1 MENEILPGYTLHP
14 VTEEEFMTLY
24 KERESLYFAGF
35 EQTDLIG
42 DVSDHDREQ
51 FALRHRAFTG
61 GERFQWFIQHKGDI
75 IGWTL
80 AQQDDPIT
88 LLMRNTAVDPAH
100 RRGGVYTAL
109 LAFVV
114 AFAREHGYQ
123 RITSTH
129 SATNNAI
136 LIPKLKADFVISGM
150 HVDERFGVM
159 VHLTHFLYPHRRSV
173 VERRV
178 RGF

>member
-1 MENEILPGYTLHP
+1 MENEILPGYALHP

-24 KERESLYFAGF
+24 KERESQYFAGF
-35 EQTDLIG
+35 EQTDLVG
-42 DVSDHDREQ
+42 EVSDHDREQ
-51 FALRHRAFTG
+51 FAIRQRAFTS

-80 AQQDDPIT
+80 AQQEDPIT

-100 RRGGVYTAL
+100 RRVGVYTAL

-123 RITSTH
+123 RVTSTH

-136 LIPKLKADFVISGM
+136 LIPKLKAGFVISGL
-150 HVDERFGVM
+150 HVDEKFGVM
-159 VHLTHFLYPHRRSV
+159 VHLVHHLYTQRRAV
-173 VERRV
+173 FERRV
-178 RGF
+178 RST

>member
-1 MENEILPGYTLHP
+1 
-14 VTEEEFMTLY
+14 MTLY
-24 KERESLYFAGF
+24 KERESQYFAGF

-51 FALRHRAFTG
+51 FALRHKAFAG
-61 GERFQWFIQHKGDI
+61 GERFQWFIQYKGDI

-100 RRGGVYTAL
+100 RRQGLYTAL
-109 LAFVV
+109 LDFVV
-114 AFAREHGYQ
+114 QYARDNGYQ

-136 LIPKLKADFVISGM
+136 LIAKLKAGFAISGL

-159 VHLTHFLYPHRRSV
+159 VHLTNYLYEQRSRV
-173 VERRV
+173 FERRI
-178 RGF
+178 RGV